1 MDLRISSFQESLDV
15 EVVER
20 KGIGHPDSLA
30 DILAESF
37 SNDYSLYCLENFG
50 TVLNYW
56 FDKVTL
62 SGGVCSLDF
71 GKCDVLKPVTVYLFG
86 RITTSFGEHQIPYE
100 NLFKK
105 TCFGV
110 FKKIFGDNFKE
121 EFLVFHFD
129 VNSARGADH
138 DKTYYAPSDI
148 GALKT
153 AENYTANDTVV
164 CHGYAPLSN
173 TEKLTVEIENF
184 LNSKEFKME
193 HPYTGQ
199 DIKVLVIRKDN
210 SYRITIC
217 VPFIAVKT
225 PSYQFYSEKK
235 SLVLDELREFIIK
248 SKSIEGRDFDLLI
261 NTKDVGSF
269 AYLVSFGSAVDKGDY
284 GAVGRGNRYSGVIS
298 VNRGTNVEAVS
309 GKNSRNHSGKLYTV
323 LSYSLASFIF
333 KLTNKSCQVIIS
345 TDNGRDLSDPT
356 AFFVI
361 FDDKNFTLDIKDEKE
376 VKEKVSFILS
386 NIGLLSSSILKRDPV
401 EDFKNYFIYD

>member
-1 MDLRISSFQESLDV
+1 MCLR
-15 EVVER
+15 
-20 KGIGHPDSLA
+20 
-30 DILAESF
+30 
-37 SNDYSLYCLENFG
+37 FG
-50 TVLNYW
+50 VPSRTVLNYW

-86 RITTSFGEHQIPYE
+86 RITASFGEHQIPYE
-100 NLFKK
+100 DLFKK
-105 TCFGV
+105 TCFRV
-110 FKKIFGDNFKE
+110 FKKIFGNNFKE

-153 AENYTANDTVV
+153 IENYTANDTVV

-173 TEKLTVEIENF
+173 AEKLTVEIENF
-184 LNSKEFKME
+184 LNSKVFKTKF
-193 HPYTGQ
+193 PYTGQ

-217 VPFIAVKT
+217 VPFIAIKT

-235 SLVLDELREFIIK
+235 DLILDELREFIFK
-248 SKSIEGRDFDLLI
+248 SKFIEGQDFNLLI

-356 AFFVI
+356 TFFVI
-361 FDDKNFTLDIKDEKE
+361 FEDKNFTLNKKDEKE
-376 VKEKVSFILS
+376 VKEKVSFVLS
-386 NIGLLSSSILKRDPV
+386 NISLLSSGILKRDPV